1 MSNISESN
9 GKNFVWPSAETIG
22 KELHVNARTAKRR
35 LYELE
40 KQRYIR
46 IERRSGQTSKIFLIT
61 TDKNVTTTRDKNVT
75 TTSDRNDT
83 TTRDKNVTQNIK
95 NEIDTL
101 SYKKPQKK
109 KTIFGNHIPNYDSE
123 AFAKKAE
130 NPVYIKQEEPQEEI
144 PIDYL
149 PF

>member
-1 MSNISESN
+1 M
-9 GKNFVWPSAETIG
+9 WPSAETIG

-75 TTSDRNDT
+75 A
-83 TTRDKNVTQNIK
+83 TRDKNVTQNKK

-130 NPVYIKQEEPQEEI
+130 NPVYIKQEEPQEET